1 MKFSNLS
8 LNMSNSL
15 IPFLKLSD
23 SYVVLDTETTGLPD
37 EEGQPGIVTLGFTK
51 VEDRVPTESVEFKLK
66 PYRTI
71 HKEAEHIHGISN
83 EEAKKFPSFDKEWP
97 LIKPWLDGQVVVIH
111 NKSFDWP
118 IIEFHIEHY
127 KCEPP
132 SPIEIFCSQK
142 SAIKFAAEEEISM
155 SERGPSLDDLTAYL
169 NLESFRIKGIHGAKI
184 DTIQTAMMVEELR
197 KRAVE

>member
-1 MKFSNLS
+1 MFIFKLRQGNSSVFTRLVDT
-8 LNMSNSL
+8 LN
-15 IPFLKLSD
+15 
-23 SYVVLDTETTGLPD
+23 TTPPGLPD

-132 SPIEIFCSQK
+132 SPIEIFWPSV
-142 SAIKFAAEEEISM
+142 AIY
-155 SERGPSLDDLTAYL
+155 RT
-169 NLESFRIKGIHGAKI
+169 
-184 DTIQTAMMVEELR
+184 
-197 KRAVE
+197 